1 MGMRHKVFLDQRQ
14 KDVYS
19 CRKCGTHLA
28 THDQMKSTAC
38 GSPFPLASPP
48 HRSTLDFITAPSL
61 MGLHLPDL
69 ASVNVYEG
77 DPKERNMLTGRHVVR
92 DLSCMGCM
100 AYVGWT
106 YVKAY
111 ARSERYKEGLVILE
125 VSILDRPRK

>member
-28 THDQMKSTAC
+28 THDQMKSTNFTGRHGVAYLFL
-38 GSPFPLASPP
+38 SV
-48 HRSTLDFITAPSL
+48 
-61 MGLHLPDL
+61 
-69 ASVNVYEG
+69 VNVYEG